1 VLGVFGFLG
10 GNNIYKYLHIQ
21 NEIF

>member
-10 GNNIYKYLHIQ
+10 YLSTIS
-21 NEIF
+21 IFYPNGGLF